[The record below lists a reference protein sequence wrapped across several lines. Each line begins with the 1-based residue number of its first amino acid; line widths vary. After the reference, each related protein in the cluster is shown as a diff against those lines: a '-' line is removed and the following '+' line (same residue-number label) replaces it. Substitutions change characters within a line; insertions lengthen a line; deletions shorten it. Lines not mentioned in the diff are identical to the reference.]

1 MSKGVPIGTPF
12 SFNYTKKNIFSINI
26 DLHKKPADGYILAL
40 LYLRMRNIRKIY

>member
-12 SFNYTKKNIFSINI
+12 SFNYTKKKSINI